1 MKKEEVK
8 DIKKVIG
15 AKGKV
20 TKAIISS
27 LVVIV
32 IVTVILVV
40 NGISVN
46 KKHEVKIE
54 QERVK
59 VIDDVAKNL
68 AKYIEDVDV
77 TYTSG
82 SYTDGQMFDLARTDG
97 YVVSGQFVDE
107 SGEYIEVTEGK
118 FFKDIDGKVTML
130 SNVYIG
136 DRYCVFKDDKFDCD
150 KKYKADTDV
159 DKVKEEKV
167 YKIGDVVTLS
177 DGTTWRVIRD
187 SSKNSEYVTLLSDTV
202 LFNASN
208 GTNLWN
214 FSPSKSYKYDKEE
227 ERSIAYYLD
236 SKYNRL
242 FNYDGL
248 YEARLMDIYEYRNL
262 DYDDDYEWIHDA
274 NLGSWMMYDYSEE
287 DVYYQKVYTYS
298 YSNESY
304 FYAYSMYSYNLD
316 EYKYTLRPVITIR
329 KDKIDSKNVNTPLVE
344 DTQTEGTET
353 ESTESENI

>member
-15 AKGKV
+15 TKGKV
-20 TKAIISS
+20 TKAVIGS
-27 LVVIV
+27 LVVIT
-32 IVTVILVV
+32 IVTVILVF

-46 KKHEVKIE
+46 KKHEAEIE
-54 QERVK
+54 KERVK
-59 VIDDVAKNL
+59 TIDNIAKDL
-68 AKYIEDVDV
+68 AKYIENVDV

-82 SYTDGQMFDLARTDG
+82 SYTDGQMFDLARTDE
-97 YVVSGQFVDE
+97 YVVSGQFVEGD
-107 SGEYIEVTEGK
+107 GEYLEVTEGK

-136 DRYCVFKDDKFDCD
+136 DRYCVYKDSKFDCD
-150 KKYKADTDV
+150 KKYKADSNV
-159 DKVKEEKV
+159 DEVKDEKV

-187 SSKNSEYVTLLSDTV
+187 SSKNSEYVTMLSDTV

-248 YEARLMDIYEYRNL
+248 YDARLMDIYEYKNL
-262 DYDDDYEWIHDA
+262 DYDDDYEWLHNVD
-274 NLGSWMMYDYSEE
+274 LGSWMIYDYEEE

-304 FYAYSMYSYNLD
+304 FYTYSMYSYNLD
-316 EYKYTLRPVITIR
+316 EFKYTLRPVITIR
-329 KDKIDSKNVNTPLVE
+329 KDKIDSKNGNTPLVE
-344 DTQTEGTET
+344 NEQSDVTET
-353 ESTESENI
+353 EPNESGNI